1 MDGSIEFDWQVV
13 TWCPAEDKVTTN
25 MASSGGR
32 IEIGRI
38 AMDVQD
44 HVGGAEPNCG
54 IRMSG
59 TVVEELC
66 DAKVGALGGAG
77 LLVGNGAE
85 CHEDGDINTPGIIE
99 NCPDDLLYTSD
110 TLFVEGW

>member
-13 TWCPAEDKVTTN
+13 TWCPAEEKVTTDT
-25 MASSGGR
+25 AASGGH

-38 AMDVQD
+38 TMDVQD

-59 TVVEELC
+59 TVVEELSNG
-66 DAKVGALGGAG
+66 KVGASGGAR
-77 LLVGNGAE
+77 LFVGNCAE
-85 CHEDGDINTPGIIE
+85 CHEDGDIE
-99 NCPDDLLYTSD
+99 A
-110 TLFVEGW
+110 